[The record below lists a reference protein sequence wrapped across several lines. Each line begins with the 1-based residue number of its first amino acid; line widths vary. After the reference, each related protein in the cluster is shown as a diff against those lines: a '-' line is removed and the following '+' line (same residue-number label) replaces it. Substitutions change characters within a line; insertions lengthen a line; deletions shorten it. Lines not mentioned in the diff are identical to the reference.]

1 MEGLM
6 TDNEDEA
13 LTLRPMIWRPSSL
26 EETLILEKIVGR
38 RGNKRMRLWDG
49 ITYSKDM
56 HLRKLHE
63 IVKDREAC
71 CVAKH
76 VITKSQTWLSNWTI
90 PMRTQG
96 PVKPLALVE
105 VEKYLGGRG
114 SFPSSGTILESKA
127 RSTRFWMCY
136 QILYSKKY
144 KAISCR
150 SGSFDWVCSLD
161 FTDRCGRDLEWAE
174 KTRWPDAGG
183 PGSW

>member
-1 MEGLM
+1 M
-6 TDNEDEA
+6 
-13 LTLRPMIWRPSSL
+13 S
-26 EETLILEKIVGR
+26 
-38 RGNKRMRLWDG
+38 
-49 ITYSKDM
+49 
-56 HLRKLHE
+56 LRKLHK

-71 CVAKH
+71 FVAEH
-76 VITKSQTWLSNWTI
+76 VIRKGKTWLSIWTI

-136 QILYSKKY
+136 QILYSKKH

-161 FTDRCGRDLEWAE
+161 FTDGCGRDLEWAKFA
-174 KTRWPDAGG
+174 KTRWPAPQGQAYGKHSALGG
-183 PGSW
+183 KWFQRKSVPSRVYMPMYQIAADHFNIVLR